1 MMNKDE
7 LKIQII
13 QWLMELDDVKMLEFL
28 LRIVRAMVRRQDS
41 DRK

>member
-28 LRIVRAMVRRQDS
+28 LRIVQAMVRRQDS